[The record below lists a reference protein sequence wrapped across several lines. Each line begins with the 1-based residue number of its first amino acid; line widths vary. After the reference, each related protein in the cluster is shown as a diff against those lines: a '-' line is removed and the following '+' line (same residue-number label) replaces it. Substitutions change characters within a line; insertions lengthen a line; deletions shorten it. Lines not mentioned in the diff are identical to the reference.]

1 MKKIKLFALLIL
13 IFIFFNIYSQNYSS
27 TLFNIL
33 INSVNINQ
41 LNIYNLGQGSY
52 GDFYILYPG
61 YYFYYPINSS
71 NQYLNIYFNSSIPL
85 NFYIMDQ
92 QDYQSFQNGGNF
104 TPIYQNYTNYINQS
118 INLSS
123 GNYYIVISNNNTQ
136 NAYYY
141 FIYSLTNQSEN
152 NIYSPIGISD
162 YGIYISN
169 GNIYGYN
176 ITTDE
181 VIGDVYLNSFS
192 SYVDPSCS
200 NNFIGED
207 SGSIQLNAV
216 LELNNGQYYWLQN
229 VLLINNTGE
238 YYEFADNIWN
248 FTSENSYSSNILILS
263 NSYISGNL
271 ISGNGI
277 VSNYGLNSFYAYE
290 TNYSN
295 LQYPLNVYL
304 IINVTQNNSYPEIQ
318 FGYSFDG
325 QNIIWYDNVTLLIPS
340 NGNIIISP
348 YFTSSNNIED
358 LELVIGGPGY
368 GTCIDINNI
377 SGYLGLYYLYN
388 NQYLT
393 PDPSIFNFGIDT
405 AEYSSNINENIISQG
420 FVSLSTGTFY
430 PEYLGS
436 TNTLNYNISVY
447 YSYNN
452 SYINYQYPFGTIFN
466 INIPIYIYQNNT
478 LYLLNNLTINGENYN
493 INYSQQYLN
502 ISLIINNN
510 YNISANYTQY
520 YSVIIN
526 NNIGINFTIYGNYL
540 NETYY
545 NNTYYLYANNL
556 LNIYLNQTYNFGNYQ
571 YYCPNNITLDINT
584 SESIDLSNYCYLQ
597 YQLNISFPFNYTV
610 NNNTYFGNNSFYINA
625 NSNVT
630 ILINSINYINN
641 QERLYCNQNN
651 ITINITSP
659 TSIDLSNYCM
669 YQYLVNINTP
679 FLVNVSINN
688 SINNYGNASIFLN
701 NGTIINILPSEY
713 IYPGFFYNTIYYE
726 NGYNY
731 IVNQP
736 LNIVIQF
743 NETVQ
748 YNYLNIGLLVGGI
761 IGVVIFILY

>member
-1 MKKIKLFALLIL
+1 MNKLKLFALLIL
-13 IFIFFNIYSQNYSS
+13 IFNFFNIYSQNYSS
-27 TLFNIL
+27 TLFNIP

-41 LNIYNLGQGSY
+41 LNLYNLGQGSY

-61 YYFYYPINSS
+61 YYFSYPIYSS

-85 NFYIMDQ
+85 NFYIMNQ
-92 QDYQSFQNGGNF
+92 QNYLNFQNGGNF

-118 INLSS
+118 IYLPS
-123 GNYYIVISNNNTQ
+123 GDYYVVIYNNNVQ

-141 FIYSLTNQSEN
+141 FIYSLTNQSIN
-152 NIYSPIGISD
+152 NIYSPIGVSD
-162 YGIYISN
+162 YGIYINN
-169 GNIYGYN
+169 GDIYGYN
-176 ITTDE
+176 ITTNE
-181 VIGDVYLNSFS
+181 VIGDVYLSSFS

-207 SGSIQLNAV
+207 AGSIQLNAI
-216 LELNNGQYYWLQN
+216 LELSNGQYYWLQN

-238 YYEFADNIWN
+238 YYELADNIWN
-248 FTSENSYSSNILILS
+248 FTSLNSYLL
-263 NSYISGNL
+263 GNL
-271 ISGNGI
+271 IRGNGI
-277 VSNYGLNSFYAYE
+277 ISNYDNEYFYVYE

-295 LQYPLNVYL
+295 LQYPLNAYL
-304 IINVTQNNSYPEIQ
+304 IINITQNNSYPEIQ
-318 FGYSFDG
+318 FGYSLDG
-325 QNIIWYDNVTLLIPS
+325 QNIIWYDNVTLLVPS
-340 NGNIIISP
+340 YGNIVISP
-348 YFTSSNNIED
+348 YFTGSNNVED

-377 SGYLGLYYLYN
+377 GGYLGLYYLYN

-393 PDPSIFNFGIDT
+393 PDPSIFNYGFNT

-420 FVSLSTGTFY
+420 FVNLSAGTFY

-436 TNTLNYNISVY
+436 TTPLNYNISVY

-452 SYINYQYPFGTIFN
+452 SYINYQYPFGTVFN
-466 INIPIYIYQNNT
+466 ISIPIYIYQNNI

-493 INYSQQYLN
+493 INYSQQYIN
-502 ISLIINNN
+502 IGLLANNN
-510 YNISANYTQY
+510 YNISANYTKY

-526 NNIGINFTIYGNYL
+526 NNIGINFTISGNYL

-545 NNTYYLYANNL
+545 NNIYSLYVNNL

-597 YQLNISFPFNYTV
+597 YQLNISFPFNYTI
-610 NNNTYFGNNSFYINA
+610 NNNTYSGNNSFYINA
-625 NSNVT
+625 NNNVT
-630 ILINSINYINN
+630 ILINPINYINN

-651 ITINITSP
+651 IKINITYP
-659 TSIDLSNYCM
+659 TSIDLFKYCI

-688 SINNYGNASIFLN
+688 SVNTYGNISIFLN
-701 NGTIINILPSEY
+701 DETMINVLPSKY

-743 NETVQ
+743 NKEIE
-748 YNYLNIGLLVGGI
+748 YNYLNIGLLIGGI
-761 IGVVIFILY
+761 TGIIVLILYILY

>member
-1 MKKIKLFALLIL
+1 MNKLKLFALLTL
-13 IFIFFNIYSQNYSS
+13 IFNFFNIYSQNYSS
-27 TLFNIL
+27 TLFNIT
-33 INSVNINQ
+33 INSANINQ
-41 LNIYNLGQGSY
+41 LNLYNLGQGSY
-52 GDFYILYPG
+52 GDFYILYSS
-61 YYFYYPINSS
+61 YYFSYPINSS

-85 NFYIMDQ
+85 SFYIMNQ
-92 QDYQSFQNGGNF
+92 QNYQNFQNGGNF
-104 TPIYQNYTNYINQS
+104 TSIYQEYTNYINQS
-118 INLSS
+118 IYLSS
-123 GNYYIVISNNNTQ
+123 GNYYIIIYNNNTQ
-136 NAYYY
+136 SAYYY
-141 FIYSLTNQSEN
+141 FIYSLTNQSIN

-162 YGIYISN
+162 YGVYINN

-176 ITTDE
+176 ITTNE
-181 VIGDVYLNSFS
+181 VIGNVYLNDFS
-192 SYVDPSCS
+192 SYVDSSCS
-200 NNFIGED
+200 NNFLGED

-216 LELNNGQYYWLQN
+216 LELSNGQYYWLQN
-229 VLLINNTGE
+229 VLLINNTGG

-248 FTSENSYSSNILILS
+248 FTSSNPYLS
-263 NSYISGNL
+263 NNL
-271 ISGNGI
+271 IEGNGMI
-277 VSNYGLNSFYAYE
+277 SNYNNEYFYAYE

-304 IINVTQNNSYPEIQ
+304 IINITQNNSYPEIQ

-325 QNIIWYDNVTLLIPS
+325 QNIYWYDNVTLLIPS
-340 NGNIIISP
+340 YGNIVISP
-348 YFTSSNNIED
+348 SITNSNNIKD

-368 GTCIDINNI
+368 GNCIDINNI
-377 SGYLGLYYLYN
+377 GGYLGLYYLYN
-388 NQYLT
+388 NQYFT
-393 PDPSIFNFGIDT
+393 PDPSIFNYGINT
-405 AEYSSNINENIISQG
+405 AEDSSNINENIISQG
-420 FVSLSTGTFY
+420 FVSLSTGNFY

-466 INIPIYIYQNNT
+466 INIPIYFYQNNI

-502 ISLIINNN
+502 ISLPVDNN
-510 YNISANYTQY
+510 YNISTNYTQY

-526 NNIGINFTIYGNYL
+526 NNIGINFTISGNYL

-584 SESIDLSNYCYLQ
+584 SQSIDLSNYCYLQ

-610 NNNTYFGNNSFYINA
+610 NNNTYSGNNSFYVNA
-625 NSNVT
+625 NNNVT
-630 ILINSINYINN
+630 ILINPINYINN

-651 ITINITSP
+651 ITVNINSP
-659 TSIDLSNYCM
+659 TSIDLSKYCI
-669 YQYLVNINTP
+669 YQYLVTFYTP

-688 SINNYGNASIFLN
+688 SINNYENTSIFLN
-701 NGTIINILPSEY
+701 NGTIINILPSKY

-743 NETVQ
+743 NKEIE
-748 YNYLNIGLLVGGI
+748 YNYLNIGLLIGGI
-761 IGVVIFILY
+761 TGIIVLILYILY

>member
-1 MKKIKLFALLIL
+1 MNKLKLFTLLIL
-13 IFIFFNIYSQNYSS
+13 IFNFFNIYSQNYSS
-27 TLFNIL
+27 TLFNIT
-33 INSVNINQ
+33 INPININQ
-41 LNIYNLGQGSY
+41 LNLYNLGQGSY
-52 GDFYILYPG
+52 GDFYILYSS
-61 YYFYYPINSS
+61 YYFSYPINSS
-71 NQYLNIYFNSSIPL
+71 NQYLNIYFNSTIPL
-85 NFYIMDQ
+85 SFYIMNQ
-92 QDYQSFQNGGNF
+92 QNYQNFQNGRNF
-104 TPIYQNYTNYINQS
+104 TSIYQTYTNYINQS
-118 INLSS
+118 IFLSS
-123 GNYYIVISNNNTQ
+123 GNYYIVIYNNNTQ

-141 FIYSLTNQSEN
+141 FTYSLINQPIN
-152 NIYSPIGISD
+152 NIYFPIGISD
-162 YGIYISN
+162 YGIYINN

-176 ITTDE
+176 ITTNE
-181 VIGDVYLNSFS
+181 VIGEVYLNSFS

-216 LELNNGQYYWLQN
+216 LELSNGQYYWLQN
-229 VLLINNTGE
+229 VLLINNTGG
-238 YYEFADNIWN
+238 YYEFVDNIWN
-248 FTSENSYSSNILILS
+248 FTSLNSYLS
-263 NSYISGNL
+263 NNSIE
-271 ISGNGI
+271 GNGI
-277 VSNYGLNSFYAYE
+277 VSNYDNKYFYVYE

-325 QNIIWYDNVTLLIPS
+325 QNIYWYDNVTLLIPS
-340 NGNIIISP
+340 SGNIVISP
-348 YFTSSNNIED
+348 SITGSNNIED

-388 NQYLT
+388 NQYIT
-393 PDPSIFNFGIDT
+393 PDPSIFNFGYNT

-420 FVSLSTGTFY
+420 FVSLSEGTFY
-430 PEYLGS
+430 PEYFGS
-436 TNTLNYNISVY
+436 ITPLNYNISVY

-452 SYINYQYPFGTIFN
+452 SYINYQYPFGTVFN

-478 LYLLNNLTINGENYN
+478 LYLLDNLTINGVNYN
-493 INYSQQYLN
+493 INYSQQYVN
-502 ISLIINNN
+502 ISLLVNNN
-510 YNISANYTQY
+510 YNISANYTEY
-520 YSVIIN
+520 YLVTIN
-526 NNIGINFTIYGNYL
+526 DSIGINFTISGNYT
-540 NETYY
+540 NEAYY

-571 YYCPNNITLDINT
+571 YYCPNNITLNINNP
-584 SESIDLSNYCYLQ
+584 EIVNLSNYCYLQ
-597 YQLNISFPFNYTV
+597 YQLNISFPFNYTI

-625 NSNVT
+625 NNNIT
-630 ILINSINYINN
+630 ILINLINYINN

-659 TSIDLSNYCM
+659 TSIDLSNYCI

-679 FLVNVSINN
+679 FLVNISINN
-688 SINNYGNASIFLN
+688 SINNYGNVSIFLN
-701 NGTIINILPSEY
+701 NGTIINVLPSKY

>member
-1 MKKIKLFALLIL
+1 MNKLKVFFLLLIFSL
-13 IFIFFNIYSQNYSS
+13 FNIYSQNYSS
-27 TLFNIL
+27 TLFNIT
-33 INSVNINQ
+33 INSANINQ
-41 LNIYNLGQGSY
+41 LNLYNLGQGSY
-52 GDFYILYPG
+52 GDFYILYSS
-61 YYFYYPINSS
+61 YYFSYPINSS

-85 NFYIMDQ
+85 DFYIMNQ
-92 QDYQSFQNGGNF
+92 QNYQNFQNGGNF
-104 TPIYQNYTNYINQS
+104 TSIYQEYTNYINQS
-118 INLSS
+118 IYLSP
-123 GNYYIVISNNNTQ
+123 GNYYIIIYNNNTQ
-136 NAYYY
+136 SAYYY
-141 FIYSLTNQSEN
+141 LIYSLANQSIN

-162 YGIYISN
+162 YGIYINN

-176 ITTDE
+176 ITTNE
-181 VIGDVYLNSFS
+181 VIGNVYLNDFS

-200 NNFIGED
+200 NNFLGED

-216 LELNNGQYYWLQN
+216 LELSNGQYYWLQN
-229 VLLINNTGE
+229 VFLINNTGG

-248 FTSENSYSSNILILS
+248 FTSS
-263 NSYISGNL
+263 NSYLSNNL
-271 ISGNGI
+271 IEGNGMI
-277 VSNYGLNSFYAYE
+277 SNYNNEYFYAYE

-295 LQYPLNVYL
+295 LQYPLNVHL
-304 IINVTQNNSYPEIQ
+304 IINITQNNSYPEIQ

-325 QNIIWYDNVTLLIPS
+325 QNIYWYDNVTLLIPS
-340 NGNIIISP
+340 YGNIVISP
-348 YFTSSNNIED
+348 SLTNSNNIKD

-368 GTCIDINNI
+368 GNCLDINNI
-377 SGYLGLYYLYN
+377 GGYLGLYYLYN

-393 PDPSIFNFGIDT
+393 PDPSIFNYGFNT
-405 AEYSSNINENIISQG
+405 AEDSSNINENIISQG
-420 FVSLSTGTFY
+420 FVSLSTGNFY

-466 INIPIYIYQNNT
+466 INIPIYFYQNNI

-526 NNIGINFTIYGNYL
+526 NNIGINFTISGNYL

-571 YYCPNNITLDINT
+571 YHCPNNIKLDINT
-584 SESIDLSNYCYLQ
+584 SENIDLSNYCYLQ

-610 NNNTYFGNNSFYINA
+610 NNNTYSGNNSFYVNA
-625 NSNVT
+625 NNNVT
-630 ILINSINYINN
+630 ILINPINYINN

-651 ITINITSP
+651 ITVNINFP
-659 TSIDLSNYCM
+659 TSIDLSKYCI
-669 YQYLVNINTP
+669 YQYLVTFYTP

-688 SINNYGNASIFLN
+688 SINNYENTSIFLN
-701 NGTIINILPSEY
+701 NGTIINILPSKY

-743 NETVQ
+743 NKEIE
-748 YNYLNIGLLVGGI
+748 YNYLNIGLLIGGI
-761 IGVVIFILY
+761 IGIIVVILYILY

>member
-1 MKKIKLFALLIL
+1 MNKLKLFGLLIL
-13 IFIFFNIYSQNYSS
+13 IFNFFNTYSQNYSS
-27 TLFNIL
+27 TLFNIP
-33 INSVNINQ
+33 INSININQ

-61 YYFYYPINSS
+61 YYFSYPIYSS

-92 QDYQSFQNGGNF
+92 QDYLNFQSGGNF
-104 TPIYQNYTNYINQS
+104 NPIYQAYTNYINQS
-118 INLSS
+118 IYLPS
-123 GNYYIVISNNNTQ
+123 GNYYVVIYNNNVQ

-141 FIYSLTNQSEN
+141 FTYGLANQPEN
-152 NIYSPIGISD
+152 NVYSPIGISD
-162 YGIYISN
+162 YGIYINN

-176 ITTDE
+176 VTTNE

-200 NNFIGED
+200 NSFLGEN
-207 SGSIQLNAV
+207 SGSIQLNAI
-216 LELNNGQYYWLQN
+216 LELSNGQYYWLQN
-229 VLLINNTGE
+229 VLLINNTGG

-248 FTSENSYSSNILILS
+248 FTSSNYYLL
-263 NSYISGNL
+263 GNL
-271 ISGNGI
+271 IRGNGI
-277 VSNYGLNSFYAYE
+277 ISNYDNEYFYVYE
-290 TNYSN
+290 TNN
-295 LQYPLNVYL
+295 FVLQYPLNVYL

-318 FGYSFDG
+318 FGYSLDG

-340 NGNIIISP
+340 NGNIVISP
-348 YFTSSNNIED
+348 YFTGSNNIED
-358 LELVIGGPGY
+358 LELVFGGPGY
-368 GTCIDINNI
+368 GTCIYINNI

-393 PDPSIFNFGIDT
+393 LDPSIFNYGINT

-436 TNTLNYNISVY
+436 KNILNYNILVY
-447 YSYNN
+447 YSFNN

-466 INIPIYIYQNNT
+466 IDIPVYIYQNDT

-502 ISLIINNN
+502 ISLLVNNN
-510 YNISANYTQY
+510 YNISASYTEY
-520 YSVIIN
+520 YLVIIDD
-526 NNIGINFTIYGNYL
+526 NIGINFSISGNYL

-545 NNTYYLYANNL
+545 NNLYSLYANNL

-571 YYCPNNITLDINT
+571 YYCPNNITLNINT
-584 SESIDLSNYCYLQ
+584 TEIVDISDYCYLQ
-597 YQLNISFPFNYTV
+597 YQLNISFPFNYTI
-610 NNNTYFGNNSFYINA
+610 NNNTYSGNNSFYINA
-625 NSNVT
+625 NNNVT
-630 ILINSINYINN
+630 ILINPINYINN
-641 QERLYCNQNN
+641 QERLYCNKSN
-651 ITINITSP
+651 ITINITFP
-659 TSIDLSNYCM
+659 MNIDLFKYCI
-669 YQYLVNINTP
+669 YQYLVAFYTP
-679 FLVNVSINN
+679 FLVNI
-688 SINNYGNASIFLN
+688 SINNYISLYGNKSIFLN
-701 NGTIINILPSEY
+701 NGTMINVLSSKY

-743 NETVQ
+743 NKEIE
-748 YNYLNIGLLVGGI
+748 YNYLNIGLLIGGI
-761 IGVVIFILY
+761 TGIIVLILYILY

>member
-1 MKKIKLFALLIL
+1 MNKLKLFALLIL
-13 IFIFFNIYSQNYSS
+13 IFNFFNIYSQNYST
-27 TLFNIL
+27 TLFNIP
-33 INSVNINQ
+33 INPININQ
-41 LNIYNLGQGSY
+41 LNLYNLGQGSY

-61 YYFYYPINSS
+61 YYFSYPINSS
-71 NQYLNIYFNSSIPL
+71 NQYLNIYFNSTVPL
-85 NFYIMDQ
+85 SFYIMNQ
-92 QDYQSFQNGGNF
+92 QNYQNFQNGSNF
-104 TPIYQNYTNYINQS
+104 KPINQTYTNYINQS
-118 INLSS
+118 IFLSS
-123 GNYYIVISNNNTQ
+123 GNYYIVIYNNNTQ

-141 FIYSLTNQSEN
+141 FTYSLTNQPIN

-162 YGIYISN
+162 YGIYINN

-176 ITTDE
+176 ITTNE
-181 VIGDVYLNSFS
+181 VIGDIYLNSFS

-216 LELNNGQYYWLQN
+216 LELSNGQYYWLQN
-229 VLLINNTGE
+229 VLLINNTGG

-248 FTSENSYSSNILILS
+248 FTSLNSYLS
-263 NSYISGNL
+263 NNSIE
-271 ISGNGI
+271 GNGI
-277 VSNYGLNSFYAYE
+277 VSNYDNKYFYVYE

-295 LQYPLNVYL
+295 LQYPLNVFL

-325 QNIIWYDNVTLLIPS
+325 QNIYWYDNVTLLIPS
-340 NGNIIISP
+340 SGNIVISP
-348 YFTSSNNIED
+348 SITGSNNVED

-388 NQYLT
+388 NQYIT
-393 PDPSIFNFGIDT
+393 PDPSIFNFGYNT

-420 FVSLSTGTFY
+420 FVDLSEGPFY
-430 PEYLGS
+430 PEYFGS
-436 TNTLNYNISVY
+436 ITPLNYNISVY

-452 SYINYQYPFGTIFN
+452 SYINYQYPFGTVFN

-493 INYSQQYLN
+493 INYSQQYVN
-502 ISLIINNN
+502 ISLLVNNN
-510 YNISANYTQY
+510 YNISANYTEY
-520 YSVIIN
+520 YLVTIN
-526 NNIGINFTIYGNYL
+526 DSIGINFIISGNYL

-571 YYCPNNITLDINT
+571 YYCPNNITLNINNPK
-584 SESIDLSNYCYLQ
+584 IINLSNYCHLQ
-597 YQLNISFPFNYTV
+597 YQLNISSPFNYTI
-610 NNNTYFGNNSFYINA
+610 NNNTYFGNNSFYINV

-651 ITINITSP
+651 ITVNITSP
-659 TSIDLSNYCM
+659 ISIDLSNYCI

-679 FLVNVSINN
+679 FLVNISINN
-688 SINNYGNASIFLN
+688 SINNYGNVSIFLN
-701 NGTIINILPSEY
+701 DGTIINILPSKY

-736 LNIVIQF
+736 LNIVVQF

>member
-1 MKKIKLFALLIL
+1 MNKLKLFALLIL
-13 IFIFFNIYSQNYSS
+13 IFNFFNIYSQNYSS
-27 TLFNIL
+27 TLFNIP
-33 INSVNINQ
+33 INPININQ
-41 LNIYNLGQGSY
+41 LNLYNLGQGSY

-61 YYFYYPINSS
+61 YYFSYPINSS
-71 NQYLNIYFNSSIPL
+71 NQYLNIYFNSTIPL
-85 NFYIMDQ
+85 SFYIMNQ
-92 QDYQSFQNGGNF
+92 QNYQNFQNGSNF
-104 TPIYQNYTNYINQS
+104 TSIYQNYTNYINQS
-118 INLSS
+118 IFLSS
-123 GNYYIVISNNNTQ
+123 GNYYIVIYNNNTQ

-141 FIYSLTNQSEN
+141 STYSLINQPIN
-152 NIYSPIGISD
+152 NIYFPIGISD
-162 YGIYISN
+162 YGIYINN

-176 ITTDE
+176 ITTNE
-181 VIGDVYLNSFS
+181 VIGDIYLNSFS

-216 LELNNGQYYWLQN
+216 LELSNGQYYWLQN
-229 VLLINNTGE
+229 VLLINNTGG
-238 YYEFADNIWN
+238 YYEFVDNIWN
-248 FTSENSYSSNILILS
+248 STSLNSYLS
-263 NSYISGNL
+263 NNSIE
-271 ISGNGI
+271 GNGI
-277 VSNYGLNSFYAYE
+277 VSNYDNKYFYVYE

-295 LQYPLNVYL
+295 LQYPLNVFL

-325 QNIIWYDNVTLLIPS
+325 QNIYWYDNVTLLIPS
-340 NGNIIISP
+340 SGNIVISP
-348 YFTSSNNIED
+348 SITGSNNVED

-388 NQYLT
+388 NQYIT
-393 PDPSIFNFGIDT
+393 PDPSIFNFGYNT

-420 FVSLSTGTFY
+420 FVNLSEGPFY
-430 PEYLGS
+430 PEYFGS
-436 TNTLNYNISVY
+436 ITPLNYNISVY

-452 SYINYQYPFGTIFN
+452 SYINYQYPFGTVFN

-493 INYSQQYLN
+493 INYSQQYVN
-502 ISLIINNN
+502 ISLLVNNN
-510 YNISANYTQY
+510 YNISANYTEY
-520 YSVIIN
+520 YLVTIN
-526 NNIGINFTIYGNYL
+526 DSIGINFMISGNYL

-571 YYCPNNITLDINT
+571 YYCPNNITLNINNP
-584 SESIDLSNYCYLQ
+584 EIINLSNYCYLQ
-597 YQLNISFPFNYTV
+597 YQLNISFPFNYTI

-625 NSNVT
+625 NNNIT
-630 ILINSINYINN
+630 ILINLINYINN

-659 TSIDLSNYCM
+659 TSIDLSNYCI

-679 FLVNVSINN
+679 FLVNISINN
-688 SINNYGNASIFLN
+688 SINNYGNVSIFLN
-701 NGTIINILPSEY
+701 NGTIINILPSKY

-743 NETVQ
+743 NETIQ

>member
-1 MKKIKLFALLIL
+1 MKNNKTLMNKLKLFALLIL
-13 IFIFFNIYSQNYSS
+13 IFNFFNIYSQNYSS
-27 TLFNIL
+27 SLLNIPV
-33 INSVNINQ
+33 NSININQ
-41 LNIYNLGQGSY
+41 LNLYSLGQGSY

-61 YYFYYPINSS
+61 YYFSYPINSS

-85 NFYIMDQ
+85 SFYIMNQ
-92 QDYQSFQNGGNF
+92 QNYQNFQNNSNF
-104 TPIYQNYTNYINQS
+104 TSIYQAYINYINQS
-118 INLSS
+118 IFLSS
-123 GNYYIVISNNNTQ
+123 GNYYIVIYNNNTQ

-141 FIYSLTNQSEN
+141 FIYSLTNQSIN

-162 YGIYISN
+162 YGIYINN

-176 ITTDE
+176 ITTNE
-181 VIGDVYLNSFS
+181 VVGDIYLNSFS
-192 SYVDPSCS
+192 SYVDPLCS

-207 SGSIQLNAV
+207 AGSIQLNAI
-216 LELNNGQYYWLQN
+216 LELSNGQYYWLQN
-229 VLLINNTGE
+229 VLLINNTGG

-248 FTSENSYSSNILILS
+248 FTSLNSYLS
-263 NSYISGNL
+263 NNL
-271 ISGNGI
+271 IEGNGI
-277 VSNYGLNSFYAYE
+277 VSNYNNKYFYVYE

-318 FGYSFDG
+318 FGYSLDG
-325 QNIIWYDNVTLLIPS
+325 QNIYWYDNVTLLIPS
-340 NGNIIISP
+340 NGNIVISP
-348 YFTSSNNIED
+348 FLTGSNNVED

-393 PDPSIFNFGIDT
+393 PDPSIFNYGFNT

-420 FVSLSTGTFY
+420 FVNLSEGPFY

-452 SYINYQYPFGTIFN
+452 SYINYQYPFGTVFN
-466 INIPIYIYQNNT
+466 ISIPIYIYQNNT

-493 INYSQQYLN
+493 INYSQQYVN
-502 ISLIINNN
+502 IGLLVNNN
-510 YNISANYTQY
+510 YNISTNYTEY
-520 YSVIIN
+520 YLVTIN
-526 NNIGINFTIYGNYL
+526 DSIGINFTISGNYL

-545 NNTYYLYANNL
+545 NSTYYLYANNL

-571 YYCPNNITLDINT
+571 YYCPNNITLNINN
-584 SESIDLSNYCYLQ
+584 SENINLSNYCYLQ
-597 YQLNISFPFNYTV
+597 YQLNISFPFNYTI
-610 NNNTYFGNNSFYINA
+610 NNNTYSGNNSFYINA
-625 NSNVT
+625 NNNIT

-659 TSIDLSNYCM
+659 TSIDLSKYCI

-679 FLVNVSINN
+679 FLINVSINN
-688 SINNYGNASIFLN
+688 SINNYGNISIFLN
-701 NGTIINILPSEY
+701 DGTIINILPSKY

-743 NETVQ
+743 NKKIQ
-748 YNYLNIGLLVGGI
+748 YNYLNIGLLIGGI
-761 IGVVIFILY
+761 VGVVIFILY

>member
-1 MKKIKLFALLIL
+1 MNKPKVFFLLLIFSL
-13 IFIFFNIYSQNYSS
+13 FNIYSQNYSS
-27 TLFNIL
+27 TLFNIP

-52 GDFYILYPG
+52 GDFYILYPV
-61 YYFYYPINSS
+61 YYLSYPINSS

-85 NFYIMDQ
+85 SFYIMNQ
-92 QDYQSFQNGGNF
+92 QNYQSFQNGGNF
-104 TPIYQNYTNYINQS
+104 TSIYQVYTNYINQS
-118 INLSS
+118 IYLPS
-123 GNYYIVISNNNTQ
+123 GNYYIIIYNNNTQ

-141 FIYSLTNQSEN
+141 FIYSLTNQTGN
-152 NIYSPIGISD
+152 VIYSPIGVSD
-162 YGIYISN
+162 YGIYINN

-176 ITTDE
+176 ITTNE
-181 VIGDVYLNSFS
+181 VIGNVYLNNFS

-200 NNFIGED
+200 NNFLGED

-216 LELNNGQYYWLQN
+216 LELSNGQYYWLQN
-229 VLLINNTGE
+229 VLLINNTGG
-238 YYEFADNIWN
+238 YYEFADNMWN
-248 FTSENSYSSNILILS
+248 FTSS
-263 NSYISGNL
+263 NSYLLGNL
-271 ISGNGI
+271 IRGNGI
-277 VSNYGLNSFYAYE
+277 ISNYNNKYFYVYE
-290 TNYSN
+290 TNNSN

-304 IINVTQNNSYPEIQ
+304 IINITQNNSYPEIQ
-318 FGYSFDG
+318 FGYSLDG
-325 QNIIWYDNVTLLIPS
+325 QNIIWYDNVTLLVPS
-340 NGNIIISP
+340 YGNIVISP
-348 YFTSSNNIED
+348 SFTGSNNIED

-377 SGYLGLYYLYN
+377 GGYLGLYYLYN

-393 PDPSIFNFGIDT
+393 PDPSIFNYGFNT

-420 FVSLSTGTFY
+420 FVNLSTGTFY

-436 TNTLNYNISVY
+436 ANTLNYNISVY

-452 SYINYQYPFGTIFN
+452 SYINYQYQFGTVFN
-466 INIPIYIYQNNT
+466 INIPIYVYQNNT

-493 INYSQQYLN
+493 INYSQQYIN
-502 ISLIINNN
+502 IDLLVNNN
-510 YNISANYTQY
+510 YNISTSYTEY
-520 YSVIIN
+520 YLVIIN

-556 LNIYLNQTYNFGNYQ
+556 LNIYLNQRYNYGNYQ
-571 YYCPNNITLDINT
+571 YYCPNNIKLDINT

-597 YQLNISFPFNYTV
+597 YQLNISFPFNYTI
-610 NNNTYFGNNSFYINA
+610 NNNTYSGNNSFYINA
-625 NSNVT
+625 NNNVT
-630 ILINSINYINN
+630 ILVNPINYINN

-659 TSIDLSNYCM
+659 TSIDLFKYCI

-679 FLVNVSINN
+679 FLINISINN
-688 SINNYGNASIFLN
+688 SVNTYGNISIFLN
-701 NGTIINILPSEY
+701 DGNMIDVLPSKY
-713 IYPGFFYNTIYYE
+713 IYPGFFYNAIYYE

-736 LNIVIQF
+736 LNIFIQF
-743 NETVQ
+743 NKEIE
-748 YNYLNIGLLVGGI
+748 YNYLNIGLLIGGI
-761 IGVVIFILY
+761 IGIMVLILYILY

>member
-1 MKKIKLFALLIL
+1 MNKLKLFALLTL
-13 IFIFFNIYSQNYSS
+13 IFNFFNIYSQNYSS
-27 TLFNIL
+27 TLFNIT

-41 LNIYNLGQGSY
+41 LNLYNLGQGSY
-52 GDFYILYPG
+52 GDFYILYPS
-61 YYFYYPINSS
+61 YYFPYPIYSS

-85 NFYIMDQ
+85 TFYIMDQ

-104 TPIYQNYTNYINQS
+104 TSIYQNYTNYINQS
-118 INLSS
+118 IYLSS

-141 FIYSLTNQSEN
+141 FIYSLTNQTEN
-152 NIYSPIGISD
+152 VIYSPIGISD

-176 ITTDE
+176 ITTNE
-181 VIGDVYLNSFS
+181 VVGEVYLNDFS

-200 NNFIGED
+200 NSFLGED
-207 SGSIQLNAV
+207 SGSIQLNAI
-216 LELNNGQYYWLQN
+216 LELTDGQYYWLQN
-229 VLLINNTGE
+229 VLLINNTGA
-238 YYEFADNIWN
+238 YYELADNIWN
-248 FTSENSYSSNILILS
+248 FTLENSNLLGDLI
-263 NSYISGNL
+263 N
-271 ISGNGI
+271 GNGI
-277 VSNYGLNSFYAYE
+277 VNNYGLNSFYAYE
-290 TNYSN
+290 TNN
-295 LQYPLNVYL
+295 FVLQYPLNVYL

-318 FGYSFDG
+318 FGYSLDG
-325 QNIIWYDNVTLLIPS
+325 QNIYWYDNVTLLIPS
-340 NGNIIISP
+340 YSNMVISP
-348 YFTSSNNIED
+348 SFTGSNNMED

-368 GTCIDINNI
+368 GNCIDINNI
-377 SGYLGLYYLYN
+377 GGYLGLYYLYN

-393 PDPSIFNFGIDT
+393 PDPSIFNYGFNT
-405 AEYSSNINENIISQG
+405 AEDSSNINENIISQG
-420 FVSLSTGTFY
+420 FVSLSTGNFY

-466 INIPIYIYQNNT
+466 INIPIYFYQNNI

-526 NNIGINFTIYGNYL
+526 NNIGINFTISGNYL

-571 YYCPNNITLDINT
+571 YYCPNNIKLDINT
-584 SESIDLSNYCYLQ
+584 SENIDLSNYCYLQ

-610 NNNTYFGNNSFYINA
+610 NNNTYSGNNSFYVNA
-625 NSNVT
+625 NNNIT
-630 ILINSINYINN
+630 ILINPINYINN

-651 ITINITSP
+651 ITVNINSP
-659 TSIDLSNYCM
+659 TSINLSKYCI
-669 YQYLVNINTP
+669 YQYLVTFYTP

-688 SINNYGNASIFLN
+688 SINNYENTSIFLN
-701 NGTIINILPSEY
+701 NGTIINILPSKY

-736 LNIVIQF
+736 LNIVIKF
-743 NETVQ
+743 NKEIE
-748 YNYLNIGLLVGGI
+748 YNYLNIGLLIGGI
-761 IGVVIFILY
+761 IGIIVVILYILY

>member
-1 MKKIKLFALLIL
+1 MNKLKLFALLIL
-13 IFIFFNIYSQNYSS
+13 IFNFFNIYSQNYSS
-27 TLFNIL
+27 KLFNIP

-52 GDFYILYPG
+52 GNFYILYSS

-92 QDYQSFQNGGNF
+92 KDYQSFQNGGNF
-104 TPIYQNYTNYINQS
+104 TSIYQNYTNYINQS
-118 INLSS
+118 IYLSS
-123 GNYYIVISNNNTQ
+123 GNYYIIIYNNNTQ

-141 FIYSLTNQSEN
+141 FIYSLTNQSIN

-162 YGIYISN
+162 YGIYINN

-176 ITTDE
+176 ITTNE
-181 VIGDVYLNSFS
+181 VIGNIYLNNFS

-200 NNFIGED
+200 NNFLGED

-216 LELNNGQYYWLQN
+216 LELSNGQYYWLQN
-229 VLLINNTGE
+229 VLLINNTGR
-238 YYEFADNIWN
+238 YYEFANNIWN
-248 FTSENSYSSNILILS
+248 FTSS
-263 NSYISGNL
+263 NSYLSNNL
-271 ISGNGI
+271 IEGNGI
-277 VSNYGLNSFYAYE
+277 VSNYDNKYFYVYE

-325 QNIIWYDNVTLLIPS
+325 QNIYWYDNVTLLIPS
-340 NGNIIISP
+340 NGNIVISP
-348 YFTSSNNIED
+348 YIINSSGMKD

-430 PEYLGS
+430 PKYLGN

-466 INIPIYIYQNNT
+466 LNIPIYIYQNDK
-478 LYLLNNLTINGENYN
+478 LYVLNNLTINGVNYS
-493 INYSQQYLN
+493 INYSQQYVN
-502 ISLIINNN
+502 ISLLVNNN
-510 YNISANYTQY
+510 YNISTNYIQY
-520 YSVIIN
+520 YLVIIN
-526 NNIGINFTIYGNYL
+526 NNIGINFTISGNYL

-571 YYCPNNITLDINT
+571 YYCPNNITLNINT
-584 SESIDLSNYCYLQ
+584 SEIIDLSNYCYLQ
-597 YQLNISFPFNYTV
+597 YQLNISSPFNYTV
-610 NNNTYFGNNSFYINA
+610 NNNTYSGNNSFYINA
-625 NSNVT
+625 NNNIT
-630 ILINSINYINN
+630 ILINPINYINN
-641 QERLYCNQNN
+641 RERLYCNQNN

-659 TSIDLSNYCM
+659 ISIDLSKYCI

-679 FLVNVSINN
+679 FPVNISINN

-726 NGYNY
+726 DGYNY

-743 NETVQ
+743 NKRVQ
-748 YNYLNIGLLVGGI
+748 YNYLNIGLLIGGI

>member
-1 MKKIKLFALLIL
+1 
-13 IFIFFNIYSQNYSS
+13 
-27 TLFNIL
+27 
-33 INSVNINQ
+33 
-41 LNIYNLGQGSY
+41 
-52 GDFYILYPG
+52 
-61 YYFYYPINSS
+61 
-71 NQYLNIYFNSSIPL
+71 
-85 NFYIMDQ
+85 MDQ
-92 QDYQSFQNGGNF
+92 QDYLNFQFGGNF
-104 TPIYQNYTNYINQS
+104 NPIYQEYTNYINQS
-118 INLSS
+118 IYLPS
-123 GNYYIVISNNNTQ
+123 GNYYVVIYNSNVQ

-141 FIYSLTNQSEN
+141 FTYSLTNQTRN
-152 NIYSPIGISD
+152 VIYSSIGISD
-162 YGIYISN
+162 YGIYINN

-176 ITTDE
+176 IITNE
-181 VIGDVYLNSFS
+181 VIGDVYLNNFS

-200 NNFIGED
+200 NNFLGED

-216 LELNNGQYYWLQN
+216 LELSNGQYYWLQN
-229 VLLINNTGE
+229 VLLINNTGG
-238 YYEFADNIWN
+238 YYEFVDNIWN

-263 NSYISGNL
+263 NSYISGDL
-271 ISGNGI
+271 INGNGM
-277 VSNYGLNSFYAYE
+277 VNSYGLNSFYVYE
-290 TNYSN
+290 TNYYN

-304 IINVTQNNSYPEIQ
+304 IINITQNNSYPEIQ

-325 QNIIWYDNVTLLIPS
+325 QNIYWYDNVTLLILS
-340 NGNIIISP
+340 YGNIVISP
-348 YFTSSNNIED
+348 SLTSSNNIED

-377 SGYLGLYYLYN
+377 GGYLGLYYLYN

-393 PDPSIFNFGIDT
+393 PDPSIFNYGFNT

-436 TNTLNYNISVY
+436 ITHLNYNISVY

-466 INIPIYIYQNNT
+466 INIPIYVYQNNI

-493 INYSQQYLN
+493 IDYSQQYVN
-502 ISLIINNN
+502 ISLPVDNN
-510 YNISANYTQY
+510 YNIFANYTEY
-520 YSVIIN
+520 YLVTIN
-526 NNIGINFTIYGNYL
+526 DSIGIDFTISGNYL

-597 YQLNISFPFNYTV
+597 Y
-610 NNNTYFGNNSFYINA
+610 
-625 NSNVT
+625 
-630 ILINSINYINN
+630 
-641 QERLYCNQNN
+641 
-651 ITINITSP
+651 
-659 TSIDLSNYCM
+659 
-669 YQYLVNINTP
+669 LVNISTP
-679 FLVNVSINN
+679 FLVNISINN
-688 SINNYGNASIFLN
+688 SVNTYGNISIFLD
-701 NGTIINILPSEY
+701 NGTLINVLPSKY

-743 NETVQ
+743 NKEIQ
-748 YNYLNIGLLVGGI
+748 YNYLNIVLLIGGI
-761 IGVVIFILY
+761 VGVIVFIIY

>member
-1 MKKIKLFALLIL
+1 MNKLKLFALLIL
-13 IFIFFNIYSQNYSS
+13 IFSFFNIYSQNYSS
-27 TLFNIL
+27 TLFNIP

-41 LNIYNLGQGSY
+41 LNLYNLGQGSY
-52 GDFYILYPG
+52 GDFYILYPS
-61 YYFYYPINSS
+61 YYFPYPIYSS

-85 NFYIMDQ
+85 TFYIMDQ
-92 QDYQSFQNGGNF
+92 QDYQSFQNSGNF

-118 INLSS
+118 IYLSS

-141 FIYSLTNQSEN
+141 FIYSLTNQTEN
-152 NIYSPIGISD
+152 VIYSPIGISD

-176 ITTDE
+176 ITTNE
-181 VIGDVYLNSFS
+181 VVGEVYLNDFS

-200 NNFIGED
+200 NNFLGED
-207 SGSIQLNAV
+207 SGSIQLNAI
-216 LELNNGQYYWLQN
+216 LELTDGQYYWLQN
-229 VLLINNTGE
+229 VLLINNTGG
-238 YYEFADNIWN
+238 YFDFTDNIWN
-248 FTSENSYSSNILILS
+248 FTSENSNLSGDLI
-263 NSYISGNL
+263 N
-271 ISGNGI
+271 GNGI
-277 VSNYGLNSFYAYE
+277 VNNYGLNSFYAYE
-290 TNYSN
+290 TNN
-295 LQYPLNVYL
+295 FVLQYPVNVYL

-325 QNIIWYDNVTLLIPS
+325 QNIYWYDNVTLLIPS
-340 NGNIIISP
+340 YSNIVISP
-348 YFTSSNNIED
+348 SFTSSNSMED

-368 GTCIDINNI
+368 GNCIDINNI
-377 SGYLGLYYLYN
+377 GGYLGLYYLYN

-393 PDPSIFNFGIDT
+393 PDPSIFNYGINT
-405 AEYSSNINENIISQG
+405 AEDSSNINENIISQG
-420 FVSLSTGTFY
+420 FVNLSTGTFY

-436 TNTLNYNISVY
+436 TTPLNYNISVY

-452 SYINYQYPFGTIFN
+452 SYINYQYLFGTIFN
-466 INIPIYIYQNNT
+466 MNIPLYIYQNDT

-502 ISLIINNN
+502 ISLPVNNN
-510 YNISANYTQY
+510 YNISANYTEY
-520 YSVIIN
+520 YLVTIN
-526 NNIGINFTIYGNYL
+526 DSIGINFTISGNYL

-545 NNTYYLYANNL
+545 NNTYSLYVNNL

-571 YYCPNNITLDINT
+571 YYCPNNITLNINT
-584 SESIDLSNYCYLQ
+584 PEIVDISDYCYLQ
-597 YQLNISFPFNYTV
+597 YQLNISFPFNYTI
-610 NNNTYFGNNSFYINA
+610 NNNTYSGNNSFYINA
-625 NSNVT
+625 NNNVT
-630 ILINSINYINN
+630 ILINPINYINN

-659 TSIDLSNYCM
+659 TNIALSNYCI

-679 FLVNVSINN
+679 FLVNISINN
-688 SINNYGNASIFLN
+688 SVNNYGNISIFLN
-701 NGTIINILPSEY
+701 DGTMINVLSSKY

-731 IVNQP
+731 IVDQP

-743 NETVQ
+743 NKEIE
-748 YNYLNIGLLVGGI
+748 YNYLNIGLLIGGI
-761 IGVVIFILY
+761 IVVILYILY

>member
-1 MKKIKLFALLIL
+1 MKKLKLFALSIL
-13 IFIFFNIYSQNYSS
+13 IFNFFNIYSQNYSP
-27 TLFNIL
+27 TLFNIP
-33 INSVNINQ
+33 INSINVNQ
-41 LNIYNLGQGSY
+41 LNLYSLEQGSY
-52 GDFYILYPG
+52 GNFYILYSS

-71 NQYLNIYFNSSIPL
+71 NQYLNIYFNSTIPL
-85 NFYIMDQ
+85 NFYIMNQ
-92 QDYQSFQNGGNF
+92 QNFQSFQNGGNF
-104 TPIYQNYTNYINQS
+104 SSIYQEYTNYIEQS
-118 INLSS
+118 IFLPS
-123 GNYYIVISNNNTQ
+123 GNYYIVIYNNNTQ

-141 FIYSLTNQSEN
+141 LIYSLTNQSEN

-176 ITTDE
+176 ITTNE
-181 VIGDVYLNSFS
+181 VIGEVYLNNFS
-192 SYVDPSCS
+192 SYVDPICS
-200 NNFIGED
+200 NNFIGEN
-207 SGSIQLNAV
+207 SGSIQLNAI
-216 LELNNGQYYWLQN
+216 LELSNGQYYWLQN
-229 VLLINNTGE
+229 VLLINNTGG
-238 YYEFADNIWN
+238 YYEFADNLWN
-248 FTSENSYSSNILILS
+248 FTSLNSYL
-263 NSYISGNL
+263 SGNL
-271 ISGNGI
+271 INGNGI
-277 VSNYGLNSFYAYE
+277 ISNYGNEYFYVYE
-290 TNYSN
+290 TNYYN

-348 YFTSSNNIED
+348 YFTGSNNIED
-358 LELVIGGPGY
+358 LEFVIGGPGY
-368 GTCIDINNI
+368 GTCIDVNNI

-393 PDPSIFNFGIDT
+393 PDPSIFNYGFNT
-405 AEYSSNINENIISQG
+405 QESSSNIYENIISQG
-420 FVSLSTGTFY
+420 FVNLFTGYFY

-436 TNTLNYNISVY
+436 INTLNYNISVY

-466 INIPIYIYQNNT
+466 INIPVYIYQNNT

-502 ISLIINNN
+502 ISLLVNNN
-510 YNISANYTQY
+510 YNISTSYIEY
-520 YSVIIN
+520 YLVTIN
-526 NNIGINFTIYGNYL
+526 DSIGINFAISGNYL

-545 NNTYYLYANNL
+545 NNIYSLYANNL

-571 YYCPNNITLDINT
+571 YYCPNNITLNINN
-584 SESIDLSNYCYLQ
+584 SESINLSNYCYLQ
-597 YQLNISFPFNYTV
+597 YQLNISFPFNYTI
-610 NNNTYFGNNSFYINA
+610 NNNTYSGNNSFYINA
-625 NSNVT
+625 NSNIT

-641 QERLYCNQNN
+641 QERLYCSQNN
-651 ITINITSP
+651 ITLNINSP
-659 TSIDLSNYCM
+659 KNINLINYCI

-688 SINNYGNASIFLN
+688 SINTYGNISVFLN
-701 NGTIINILPSEY
+701 NGTLINILPSKH

-731 IVNQP
+731 VVNQP

-743 NETVQ
+743 NKEIQ
-748 YNYLNIGLLVGGI
+748 YNYLNIGLLIGGI
-761 IGVVIFILY
+761 IGVIVFILY

>member
-1 MKKIKLFALLIL
+1 M
-13 IFIFFNIYSQNYSS
+13 NQQNYQ
-27 TLFNIL
+27 N
-33 INSVNINQ
+33 
-41 LNIYNLGQGSY
+41 
-52 GDFYILYPG
+52 
-61 YYFYYPINSS
+61 
-71 NQYLNIYFNSSIPL
+71 
-85 NFYIMDQ
+85 
-92 QDYQSFQNGGNF
+92 FQNDSNF
-104 TPIYQNYTNYINQS
+104 TSIYQNYTNYINQS
-118 INLSS
+118 IFLSS
-123 GNYYIVISNNNTQ
+123 GNYYIVIYNNNTQ

-141 FIYSLTNQSEN
+141 FIYSLTNQSIN

-162 YGIYISN
+162 YGIYINN

-181 VIGDVYLNSFS
+181 VVGEVYLNIFS

-200 NNFIGED
+200 NSFIGED
-207 SGSIQLNAV
+207 AGSIQLNAV
-216 LELNNGQYYWLQN
+216 LELSNGQYYWLQN
-229 VLLINNTGE
+229 VLLINNTGG

-248 FTSENSYSSNILILS
+248 FTSENSYLS
-263 NSYISGNL
+263 NNSIE
-271 ISGNGI
+271 GNGI
-277 VSNYGLNSFYAYE
+277 VSNYDNEYFYVYE

-325 QNIIWYDNVTLLIPS
+325 QNIYWYDNVTLLIPS
-340 NGNIIISP
+340 NGNIVISP
-348 YFTSSNNIED
+348 FITGSNNMQD

-368 GTCIDINNI
+368 GNCIDINNI

-393 PDPSIFNFGIDT
+393 PDPSIFNYGFNT
-405 AEYSSNINENIISQG
+405 AEDSSNINENIISQG
-420 FVSLSTGTFY
+420 FVNLSEGPFY
-430 PEYLGS
+430 PGYLGS
-436 TNTLNYNISVY
+436 MNTLNYNISVY

-493 INYSQQYLN
+493 INYSQQYIN
-502 ISLIINNN
+502 ISLPVDNN
-510 YNISANYTQY
+510 YNISTNYTKY
-520 YSVIIN
+520 YLITIN
-526 NNIGINFTIYGNYL
+526 DSIGINFTISGNYL

-545 NNTYYLYANNL
+545 NNTYYLYVSNL
-556 LNIYLNQTYNFGNYQ
+556 LNIYLNQTYNYGNYQ
-571 YYCPNNITLDINT
+571 YYCPNNITLSINN
-584 SESIDLSNYCYLQ
+584 SEIVNLSNYCYLQ
-597 YQLNISFPFNYTV
+597 YQLNISFPFNYTID
-610 NNNTYFGNNSFYINA
+610 NNTYSGNNSFYINA
-625 NSNVT
+625 NNNIT

-659 TSIDLSNYCM
+659 TNISLSNYCI

-679 FLVNVSINN
+679 FPVNISINN
-688 SINNYGNASIFLN
+688 SINNYGNVSIFLN
-701 NGTIINILPSEY
+701 NGIIINVLPSKY
-713 IYPGFFYNTIYYE
+713 IYSGFFYNTIYYE

-743 NETVQ
+743 NKEIE
-748 YNYLNIGLLVGGI
+748 YNYLNIGLLIGGI
-761 IGVVIFILY
+761 VGVIIFILY

>member
-1 MKKIKLFALLIL
+1 MNKLKLFALLIL
-13 IFIFFNIYSQNYSS
+13 IFNFFNIYSQNYSS
-27 TLFNIL
+27 TLFNIP
-33 INSVNINQ
+33 INPININQ
-41 LNIYNLGQGSY
+41 LNLYNLGQGSY
-52 GDFYILYPG
+52 GDFYILYSG
-61 YYFYYPINSS
+61 YYFSYPINSS
-71 NQYLNIYFNSSIPL
+71 NQYLNIYFNSTVPL
-85 NFYIMDQ
+85 SFYIMNQ
-92 QDYQSFQNGGNF
+92 QNYQNFQNGSNF
-104 TPIYQNYTNYINQS
+104 KPINQTYTNYINQS
-118 INLSS
+118 IFLSS
-123 GNYYIVISNNNTQ
+123 GNYYIVIYNNNTQ

-141 FIYSLTNQSEN
+141 FTYSLTNQPVN
-152 NIYSPIGISD
+152 NIYFPIGVSD
-162 YGIYISN
+162 YGIYINN

-176 ITTDE
+176 ITTNE
-181 VIGDVYLNSFS
+181 VIGDIYLNSFS

-216 LELNNGQYYWLQN
+216 LELSNGQYYWLQN
-229 VLLINNTGE
+229 VLLINNTGG

-248 FTSENSYSSNILILS
+248 FTSLNSYLS
-263 NSYISGNL
+263 NNSIE
-271 ISGNGI
+271 GNGI
-277 VSNYGLNSFYAYE
+277 VSNYDNKYFYVYE
-290 TNYSN
+290 TNYYN

-325 QNIIWYDNVTLLIPS
+325 QNIYWYDNVTLLIPS
-340 NGNIIISP
+340 SGNIVISP
-348 YFTSSNNIED
+348 SITGSNNVED

-393 PDPSIFNFGIDT
+393 PDPSIFNFGYNT

-420 FVSLSTGTFY
+420 FVNLSEGPFY
-430 PEYLGS
+430 PEYFGS
-436 TNTLNYNISVY
+436 ITPLNYNISVY

-452 SYINYQYPFGTIFN
+452 SYINYQYPFGTVFN

-493 INYSQQYLN
+493 INYSQQYVN
-502 ISLIINNN
+502 ISLLVNNN
-510 YNISANYTQY
+510 YNISANYTEY
-520 YSVIIN
+520 YLVTIN
-526 NNIGINFTIYGNYL
+526 DSIGINFIIYGNYL
-540 NETYY
+540 NEAYY

-556 LNIYLNQTYNFGNYQ
+556 LNIYLNQTYNFESHQ
-571 YYCPNNITLDINT
+571 YYCPNNITLNINNP
-584 SESIDLSNYCYLQ
+584 EIINLSNYCYLQ
-597 YQLNISFPFNYTV
+597 YQLNISSPFNYTI

-625 NSNVT
+625 NNNIT

-651 ITINITSP
+651 ITVNITSP
-659 TSIDLSNYCM
+659 ISIDLSNYCI

-679 FLVNVSINN
+679 FLVNISINN
-688 SINNYGNASIFLN
+688 SINNYGNISIFLN
-701 NGTIINILPSEY
+701 NGTIINILPSKY

-736 LNIVIQF
+736 LNIVVQF
-743 NETVQ
+743 NEAIQ

>member
-1 MKKIKLFALLIL
+1 MNKSKIFFLLLIFSL
-13 IFIFFNIYSQNYSS
+13 FNIYSQNYSS
-27 TLFNIL
+27 TLFNIP

-61 YYFYYPINSS
+61 YYLSYPINSS

-85 NFYIMDQ
+85 SFYIMNQ
-92 QDYQSFQNGGNF
+92 QNYLNFQNGGNF
-104 TPIYQNYTNYINQS
+104 TSIYQGYTNYINQS
-118 INLSS
+118 IYLSS
-123 GNYYIVISNNNTQ
+123 GNYYIIIYNNNTQ

-141 FIYSLTNQSEN
+141 FIYSLTNQTGN
-152 NIYSPIGISD
+152 VIYSPIGISD
-162 YGIYISN
+162 YGIYINN

-176 ITTDE
+176 ITTNE
-181 VIGDVYLNSFS
+181 VIGDVYLNNFS

-200 NNFIGED
+200 NNFLGED
-207 SGSIQLNAV
+207 SGSIQLNAI
-216 LELNNGQYYWLQN
+216 LELSNGQYYWLQN
-229 VLLINNTGE
+229 VLLINNTGG
-238 YYEFADNIWN
+238 YYEFADNMWN
-248 FTSENSYSSNILILS
+248 FTSS
-263 NSYISGNL
+263 NSYLSNNL
-271 ISGNGI
+271 IEGNGI
-277 VSNYGLNSFYAYE
+277 VSNYNNEYFYVYE
-290 TNYSN
+290 TNYSS

-304 IINVTQNNSYPEIQ
+304 IINITQNNSYPEIR
-318 FGYSFDG
+318 FGYSLDG
-325 QNIIWYDNVTLLIPS
+325 QNIYWYDNVTLLIPS
-340 NGNIIISP
+340 YGNIVISP
-348 YFTSSNNIED
+348 SFTGSNNIED

-368 GTCIDINNI
+368 GNCIDTNNI
-377 SGYLGLYYLYN
+377 GGYLGLYYLYN

-393 PDPSIFNFGIDT
+393 PDPSIFNYGFNT

-420 FVSLSTGTFY
+420 FVSLSTGNFY

-452 SYINYQYPFGTIFN
+452 SYINYQYPFGTVFN
-466 INIPIYIYQNNT
+466 ISIPIYIYQNNI

-493 INYSQQYLN
+493 INYSQQYIN
-502 ISLIINNN
+502 IGLLANNN
-510 YNISANYTQY
+510 YNISTNYTEY

-526 NNIGINFTIYGNYL
+526 NNIGINFTISGNYL

-545 NNTYYLYANNL
+545 NNTYSLYVNNL

-597 YQLNISFPFNYTV
+597 YQLNISFPFNYTI
-610 NNNTYFGNNSFYINA
+610 NNNTYSGNNSFYINA
-625 NSNVT
+625 NNNVT
-630 ILINSINYINN
+630 ILINPINYINN

-651 ITINITSP
+651 IKINITSP
-659 TSIDLSNYCM
+659 TSIDLFKYCI

-688 SINNYGNASIFLN
+688 SVNTYGNISIFLN
-701 NGTIINILPSEY
+701 DETMINVLPSKY

-743 NETVQ
+743 NKEIE
-748 YNYLNIGLLVGGI
+748 YNYLNIGLLIGGI
-761 IGVVIFILY
+761 TGIIVLILYILY

>member
-1 MKKIKLFALLIL
+1 MNKLKLFALLIL
-13 IFIFFNIYSQNYSS
+13 MFNFFNIHSQNYSS
-27 TLFNIL
+27 TLFNIP
-33 INSVNINQ
+33 INPININQ
-41 LNIYNLGQGSY
+41 LNLYNLGQGSY

-61 YYFYYPINSS
+61 YYFSYPINSS
-71 NQYLNIYFNSSIPL
+71 NQYLNIYFNSTIPL
-85 NFYIMDQ
+85 SFYIMNQ
-92 QDYQSFQNGGNF
+92 QNYQNFQNGSNF
-104 TPIYQNYTNYINQS
+104 TSIYQTYTNYINQS
-118 INLSS
+118 IFLSS
-123 GNYYIVISNNNTQ
+123 GNYYIIIYNNNTQ

-141 FIYSLTNQSEN
+141 FTYSLTNQPIN
-152 NIYSPIGISD
+152 NIYFPIGISD
-162 YGIYISN
+162 YGIYINN

-176 ITTDE
+176 ITTNE
-181 VIGDVYLNSFS
+181 VIGDIYLNSFS

-216 LELNNGQYYWLQN
+216 LELSNGQYYWLQN
-229 VLLINNTGE
+229 VLLINNTGG
-238 YYEFADNIWN
+238 YYEFVDNIWN
-248 FTSENSYSSNILILS
+248 FTSLNSYLS
-263 NSYISGNL
+263 NNSIE
-271 ISGNGI
+271 GNGI
-277 VSNYGLNSFYAYE
+277 VSNYDNKYFYVYE

-295 LQYPLNVYL
+295 LQYPLNVFL

-325 QNIIWYDNVTLLIPS
+325 QNIYWYDNVTLLIPS
-340 NGNIIISP
+340 SGNIVISP
-348 YFTSSNNIED
+348 SITGSNNIED

-393 PDPSIFNFGIDT
+393 PDPSIFNFGYNT

-420 FVSLSTGTFY
+420 FVSLSEGTFY
-430 PEYLGS
+430 PEYFGS
-436 TNTLNYNISVY
+436 INPLNYNISVY

-452 SYINYQYPFGTIFN
+452 SYINYQYPFGTVFN

-478 LYLLNNLTINGENYN
+478 LYLLNNLTINGVNYN
-493 INYSQQYLN
+493 INYSQQYVN
-502 ISLIINNN
+502 ISLLVNNN
-510 YNISANYTQY
+510 YNISANYTEY
-520 YSVIIN
+520 YLVTIN
-526 NNIGINFTIYGNYL
+526 DSIGINFMISGNYL
-540 NETYY
+540 NEAYY

-556 LNIYLNQTYNFGNYQ
+556 LNIYLNQTYNFGSYQ
-571 YYCPNNITLDINT
+571 YYCPNNITLNINNP
-584 SESIDLSNYCYLQ
+584 EIVNLSNYCYLQ
-597 YQLNISFPFNYTV
+597 YQLNISFPFNYTI

-625 NSNVT
+625 NNNVT

-659 TSIDLSNYCM
+659 TSIDLSNYCI

-679 FLVNVSINN
+679 FLVNISINN
-688 SINNYGNASIFLN
+688 SINNYGNVSIFLN
-701 NGTIINILPSEY
+701 NGTIINVLPSKY